1 MDGNR
6 WSAIYQAD
14 SLAAGG
20 AGWQAVALN
29 LWRRVSGDKTFG
41 HRFIGRGELT
51 IKSFA
56 EYEKKLRANGVI
68 VRPQERREKIDR
80 ELAQLAR
87 KGGFH
92 IHEDAGAA
100 KPRVLLERVSQRHI
114 G

>member
-1 MDGNR
+1 MAALVPATTLLGTVL
-6 WSAIYQAD
+6 
-14 SLAAGG
+14 LAEA
-20 AGWQAVALN
+20 
-29 LWRRVSGDKTFG
+29 T
-41 HRFIGRGELT
+41 LT

-56 EYEKKLRANGVI
+56 EYEKKLHANGVI
-68 VRPQERREKIDR
+68 VRPEERREKIAR

-92 IHEDAGAA
+92 IHEDARAA